1 MVSKNTDV
9 LNVEIYSI
17 QWIQMLLFVVIQN
30 VLVNIHSYIQIIQE
44 ILLQNKF

>member
-1 MVSKNTDV
+1 MALRNIDV